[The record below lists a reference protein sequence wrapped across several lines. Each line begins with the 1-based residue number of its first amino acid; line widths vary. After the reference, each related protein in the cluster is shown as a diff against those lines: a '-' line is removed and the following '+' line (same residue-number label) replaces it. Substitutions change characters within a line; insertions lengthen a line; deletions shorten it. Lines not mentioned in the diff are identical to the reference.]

1 VQTKTHTWIPV
12 ALLFAGT
19 LAAASGFT
27 PGDPSRSAGT
37 PADAIA
43 VVLRVEL
50 PDEPAPQTRA
60 GSLGV
65 GALLYP
71 GDSIVPAGQRR
82 LFVLHADGRPEWISE
97 PVRLPSEAIEASS
110 LFRVIRAQLRNGAT
124 PPAAAPDTGG
134 ATEQGELPR
143 RPTGARRVRSL
154 TPTLTWHAHP
164 DTERYRVHLW
174 VTEGR
179 IVTAEVEGDTVW
191 SVPLDHA
198 LTPGMEY
205 EWAVELL
212 PEGRVSRRAAFS
224 VAPREVMD
232 GVARELGQLRMAGMD
247 PSGDGLLAAAI
258 LFRSLGLPYDA
269 ADALSALRERGEPWS
284 PGLEAFGQRLH
295 AELNPRGGDVPAA
308 HPDSTAYPDSAP
320 PPDSAGPPDSVFPPT
335 SGTR

>member
-19 LAAASGFT
+19 LASASGFT
-27 PGDPSRSAGT
+27 PDDASRSAGT

-43 VVLRVEL
+43 VVLRVET
-50 PDEPAPQTRA
+50 PDEPDPSARA
-60 GSLGV
+60 GTLGV

-71 GDSIVPAGQRR
+71 GDSIVPAGQGR
-82 LFVLHADGRPEWISE
+82 LLVLHADGRPEWVSE
-97 PVRLPSEAIEASS
+97 PARLAPEAVEASS
-110 LFRVIRAQLRNGAT
+110 LFRVIRAQLRNGSAPPTAT
-124 PPAAAPDTGG
+124 TDTSI
-134 ATEQGELPR
+134 ATEQADLPH

-164 DTERYRVHLW
+164 DAERYRVHLW
-174 VTEGR
+174 VPEGR
-179 IVTAEVEGDTVW
+179 IVTAEVGRDTVW

-212 PEGRVSRRAAFS
+212 PAGRISRRATFS

-232 GVARELGQLRMAGMD
+232 GVARELGHLRVAGLD
-247 PSGDGLLAAAI
+247 PAADGLLAAAI

-284 PGLEAFGQRLH
+284 PGLEAFGQRLR
-295 AELNPRGGDVPAA
+295 ADLTPRGGDAPAA
-308 HPDSTAYPDSAP
+308 RPDSAT
-320 PPDSAGPPDSVFPPT
+320 PPDSVAPPDSIPPPT
-335 SGTR
+335 PRTR